1 MIFFIVTPPLDGL
14 QRLQGSQKTVIH
26 IPILRAGRSYRSLKT
41 VSVPHIKTGE
51 PLMEVSQANTGLI
64 AKDLRDL
71 PLLKQVLAQHS
82 VSGLIAICK
91 DAARLFKTAD
101 LPLDGGTQSPTNYI
115 KQVSGTTGLPE
126 TLCQENMGK
135 IQGVLENIETVLNGL
150 TRGLDLQILDSGWGV
165 QNGRTL
171 SYVCETDALGAVL
184 PSNSPGVHSLWIPA
198 VALKVPLVLK
208 PGREEPWT
216 PYRIAQA
223 FIAAGAP
230 PEAFSFYPTDY
241 PGANEILFRCGRSML
256 FGGGSTVAPWLNDP
270 RVEIHG
276 PGCSKIIIHDGQN
289 QNWEEHLDLI
299 VESVSKNGGRSC
311 INASGVWITAH
322 GKDIAEALA
331 ERLARIEPK
340 PLDHPKAGIAAW
352 ANPKAAHSISSLID
366 RHLKQPGATELTND
380 ERVVELDGC
389 TFLRPTVIWC
399 EDPEH
404 PLANTEFPFPFVSVV
419 EVPAAKLVE
428 SIGTT
433 LVATV
438 ITEDAEMNQALIA
451 TPLIDRLNLGAISTN
466 QISWDS
472 PHEGNLFE
480 HLYKQ
485 RAFQKRQL

>member
-1 MIFFIVTPPLDGL
+1 MGCKDFKVTK
-14 QRLQGSQKTVIH
+14 KTMVH

-51 PLMEVSQANTGLI
+51 PLVEVSQANTGLI

-71 PLLKQVLAQHS
+71 PYHRQTLSQHS
-82 VSGLIAICK
+82 VSELISMCN
-91 DAARLFKTAD
+91 DAARLFTTAD
-101 LPLDGGTQSPTNYI
+101 LPLDVGTQSPTDYI

-126 TLCQENMGK
+126 TLCKDNMGK
-135 IQGVLENIETVLNGL
+135 IQGVLENIETVLDGL
-150 TRGLDLQILDSGWGV
+150 TRGLDLRILDSGWGV
-165 QNGRTL
+165 QNERTL

-198 VALKVPLVLK
+198 VALKVPLALK

-223 FIAAGAP
+223 FMEAGVP
-230 PEAFSFYPTDY
+230 PEAFNFYPTDY

-256 FGGGSTVAPWLNDP
+256 FGGGSTVEPWLNDP

-276 PGCSKIIIHDGQN
+276 PGRSKIIIHDGQSKDW
-289 QNWEEHLDLI
+289 QKHLDLI
-299 VESVSKNGGRSC
+299 VESVTKNGGRSC
-311 INASGVWITAH
+311 INASGVWVTAQ
-322 GKDIAEALA
+322 GKEIAEALA
-331 ERLARIEPK
+331 ECLGRIEPK
-340 PLDHPKAGIAAW
+340 PLDHPDAGIAAW
-352 ANPKAAHSISSLID
+352 ANPKAAHSISLLID
-366 RHLKQPGATELTND
+366 RHLKQSGAIELTSG
-380 ERVVELDGC
+380 ERVIELDGC

-419 EVPAAKLVE
+419 EVPAEKLVE
-428 SIGTT
+428 SIGAT

-438 ITEDAEMNQALIA
+438 FTEDDELTQELLS
-451 TPLIDRLNLGAISTN
+451 TPLIDRLNFGAIPTN

-480 HLYKQ
+480 HLYRQ
-485 RAFQKRQL
+485 RAFQLSDILK

>member
-1 MIFFIVTPPLDGL
+1 MRCIFWVGCKDYKVT
-14 QRLQGSQKTVIH
+14 QKVKH

-41 VSVPHIKTGE
+41 VSVSHIKTGE
-51 PLMEVSQANTGLI
+51 PLVEVSQANTGLI

-71 PLLKQVLAQHS
+71 PLHKQTLSQHS
-82 VSGLIAICK
+82 VSELIGMCNK
-91 DAARLFKTAD
+91 AARLFTTAD
-101 LPLDGGTQSPTNYI
+101 LPLDGGTQSPIEYI

-126 TLCQENMGK
+126 TLCQQNMGK
-135 IQGVLENIETVLNGL
+135 IQGVLENIETVLDGL
-150 TRGLDLQILDSGWGV
+150 TRGLDLQILDSGWGI
-165 QNGRTL
+165 QNGRML

-198 VALKVPLVLK
+198 IALKVPLVLK

-223 FIAAGAP
+223 FIAAGVP
-230 PEAFSFYPTDY
+230 PEAFNFYPTDY

-276 PGCSKIIIHDGQN
+276 PGRSKIIIHEGQ
-289 QNWEEHLDLI
+289 QTNWEEYLDLI

-311 INASGVWITAH
+311 INASGVWVTAH
-322 GKDIAEALA
+322 GRNFAEALA

-340 PLDHPKAGIAAW
+340 PLDHPGAGIAAW

-366 RHLKQPGATELTND
+366 RHLKEPGATELTIG
-380 ERVVELDGC
+380 ERVVKLDGC

-404 PLANTEFPFPFVSVV
+404 PLANTEFPFPFASVV

-428 SIGTT
+428 SIGAT

-438 ITEDAEMNQALIA
+438 ITEDAELTQTLLD
-451 TPLIDRLNLGAISTN
+451 TPLVDRLNLGAISTN

-480 HLYKQ
+480 HLYRQ
-485 RAFQKRQL
+485 RAFQMSLPL

>member
-1 MIFFIVTPPLDGL
+1 MV
-14 QRLQGSQKTVIH
+14 H

-41 VSVPHIKTGE
+41 VSVSHIKTGE
-51 PLMEVSQANTGLI
+51 PMVEISQANTGLI

-71 PLLKQVLAQHS
+71 PLHKQTLSQHS
-82 VSGLIAICK
+82 VSELIGMCNA
-91 DAARLFKTAD
+91 AARLFTTAD
-101 LPLDGGTQSPTNYI
+101 LPLDGGMQSPTDYI

-126 TLCQENMGK
+126 TLCQQNMGK
-135 IQGVLENIETVLNGL
+135 IQGVLENIETVLDGL
-150 TRGLDLQILDSGWGV
+150 TRGLDLQILDTGWHV
-165 QNGRTL
+165 QNERTL

-223 FIAAGAP
+223 FMEAGAP

-276 PGCSKIIIHDGQN
+276 PGRSKIIIHEGQ
-289 QNWEEHLDLI
+289 QKNWEKYLDLI

-311 INASGVWITAH
+311 INASGVWVTAH
-322 GKDIAEALA
+322 GSDIAEALA
-331 ERLARIEPK
+331 ACLGRIEPK
-340 PLDHPKAGIAAW
+340 PLDHPEAGIAAW
-352 ANPKAAHSISSLID
+352 ANPKASHSISSLID
-366 RHLKQPGATELTND
+366 RHLKEPGATELTKG

-419 EVPAAKLVE
+419 EVPTAQLVE
-428 SIGTT
+428 SIGAT

-438 ITEDAEMNQALIA
+438 ITEDEKLTQEFLS
-451 TPLIDRLNLGAISTN
+451 TPLVDRLNIGVIPTN

-480 HLYKQ
+480 HLYRQ
-485 RAFQKRQL
+485 RAFQMSLLL

>member
-1 MIFFIVTPPLDGL
+1 MV
-14 QRLQGSQKTVIH
+14 H

-51 PLMEVSQANTGLI
+51 PLVEVSQANTGLI

-71 PLLKQVLAQHS
+71 SLHKQALAQHS
-82 VSGLIAICK
+82 VEELIAMCS
-91 DAARLFKTAD
+91 DAARLFTTAE
-101 LPLDGGTQSPTNYI
+101 LPLDGGTQSPTDYI
-115 KQVSGTTGLPE
+115 QQVSGTTGLPE
-126 TLCQENMGK
+126 TLCQQNMGK

-150 TRGLDLQILDSGWGV
+150 TRGLDLKILDSGWGV
-165 QNGRTL
+165 QDRRIL

-223 FIAAGAP
+223 FIEAGVP
-230 PEAFSFYPTDY
+230 SEAFSFYPTDY

-256 FGGGSTVAPWLNDP
+256 FGGGSTVEPWLNDP

-276 PGCSKIIIHDGQN
+276 PGRSKIIMHEGQN
-289 QNWEEHLDLI
+289 ENWEKHLDLI
-299 VESVSKNGGRSC
+299 VESVAKNGGRSC
-311 INASGVWITAH
+311 INASGVWVTLQ

-331 ERLARIEPK
+331 ERLANIEPK
-340 PLDHPKAGIAAW
+340 PLDHPEAGIAAW

-366 RHLKQPGATELTND
+366 KHLMQSGATELTTG
-380 ERVVELDGC
+380 ERVIELDGC

-419 EVPAAKLVE
+419 EVPATQLVE
-428 SIGTT
+428 SIGPT

-438 ITEDAEMNQALIA
+438 ITEDDKLTQELLS
-451 TPLIDRLNLGAISTN
+451 TPHVDRLNLGAISTN

-480 HLYKQ
+480 HLYRQ
-485 RAFQKRQL
+485 RAFQQR

>member
-1 MIFFIVTPPLDGL
+1 MV
-14 QRLQGSQKTVIH
+14 H

-41 VSVPHIKTGE
+41 VSVSHIKTGE
-51 PLMEVSQANTGLI
+51 PLVEVSQANTGLI

-71 PLLKQVLAQHS
+71 PLHKQTLSQHS
-82 VSGLIAICK
+82 VSELIGMCN
-91 DAARLFKTAD
+91 DAARLFTTAD
-101 LPLDGGTQSPTNYI
+101 LPLGGGTQSPTDYVE
-115 KQVSGTTGLPE
+115 QVSGTTGLPE
-126 TLCQENMGK
+126 TLCQQNMGK
-135 IQGVLENIETVLNGL
+135 IQGVLENIETVLDGL
-150 TRGLDLQILDSGWGV
+150 TRGLDLRILDSGWGV
-165 QNGRTL
+165 QNERTL

-223 FIAAGAP
+223 FMEAGVL

-256 FGGGSTVAPWLNDP
+256 FGGGSTVESWLNDP

-276 PGCSKIIIHDGQN
+276 PGRSKIIIHEGQ
-289 QNWEEHLDLI
+289 QSNWKQHLDLI
-299 VESVSKNGGRSC
+299 VESVAKNGGRSC
-311 INASGVWITAH
+311 INASGVWVTAH
-322 GKDIAEALA
+322 GNDIAEALA
-331 ERLARIEPK
+331 ERLAAIEPK
-340 PLDHPKAGIAAW
+340 PLDHPEAGIAAW

-366 RHLKQPGATELTND
+366 RHLKQSGAIELTSG
-380 ERVVELDGC
+380 ERVIELDGC
-389 TFLRPTVIWC
+389 TFLRPTVVWC
-399 EDPEH
+399 ENPEH

-428 SIGTT
+428 SIGAT

-438 ITEDAEMNQALIA
+438 ITEDDELPQELLS
-451 TPLIDRLNLGAISTN
+451 TSFVDRLNLGAIPTN

-480 HLYKQ
+480 HLYRQ
-485 RAFQKRQL
+485 RAFQLCDILK